1 MYTII
6 VHSIMCGFLLYLEVG
21 ASCDRADAGS
31 ECTPHP
37 HDKVPPQRVLAERL
51 HLRPDVAALTLKYG
65 SHFGVVLRMNNVL
78 DVHTNHINLHM
89 TMLNKVLL
97 THIMYMQGCLI
108 LD

>member
-1 MYTII
+1 
-6 VHSIMCGFLLYLEVG
+6 MCGFLLYLEVG

-37 HDKVPPQRVLAERL
+37 HHKVPPQRVLAERL
-51 HLRPDVAALTLKYG
+51 HLRPNVAALTLKYR
-65 SHFGVVLRMNNVL
+65 SHFGVVLRMDNVL
-78 DVHTNHINLHM
+78 DVHTNHVNLHV

-97 THIMYMQGCLI
+97 RRIMYMQGCPI